1 MVRASIFAAAF
12 AVVTLAVATHA
23 LRPVDRFAI
32 DHLQPF
38 NADNV
43 AGTIAPALP
52 QRALRPIL
60 AGDRSPAQAVAAVA
74 FAPADSISA
83 LLLAGVAGAIL
94 LAWRRPWW
102 AAGAWVGAVCVG
114 LAVEGIG
121 KLVVPQIPFSPPST
135 TLGVTLHNTYP
146 SGHSMRAVIV
156 AAMVT
161 SAWPRVR
168 WLAVA
173 WVVYVTA
180 VLELGGLHVPTD
192 IAGGLLVGGALA
204 CAAVALQSGGR
215 AALQAPRSPHLHP
228 AAGPADARR
237 GRPGADRGEEQ
248 PEAG

>member
-1 MVRASIFAAAF
+1 MRRATILAGAF
-12 AVVTLAVATHA
+12 AILTIVVAAHA
-23 LRPVDRFAI
+23 LRPVDRYAI

-43 AGTIAPALP
+43 ATTIAPALP

-60 AGDRSPAQAVAAVA
+60 AGDRSAAQTVAAIA

-83 LLLAGVAGAIL
+83 LVLAAVAAAIL
-94 LAWRRPWW
+94 VRRGRPWPE
-102 AAGAWVGAVCVG
+102 AGAWLGAVAAG
-114 LAVEGIG
+114 LAVEGLG
-121 KLVVPQIPFSPPST
+121 QLAVPQIQFSPPST
-135 TLGVTLHNTYP
+135 TFGVTLHNTYP

-156 AAMVT
+156 AAMAT
-161 SAWPRVR
+161 ALWPRLR
-168 WLAVA
+168 LPAVV

-192 IAGGLLVGGALA
+192 IAGGLLAGGALA
-204 CAAVALQSGGR
+204 CAAVALQSGGH
-215 AALQAPRSPHLHP
+215 AALQATRPPHLHP
-228 AAGPADARR
+228 SAGPADGRS